1 MNRKTPRLA
10 THVLAILAFSLA
22 PAASFAGED
31 QEEELQR
38 ELDEEQEKPKEAAD
52 YPDLVPA
59 DEESEFM
66 EEILFLQEED
76 IVLTAAKHRQKKGFS
91 PSAVVV
97 ITRKDIDESGAVNL
111 MELLRRYPAVHVYMF
126 DPLYPSALIRGTIH
140 VLLLIDG
147 REANVEFYPA
157 PFFSAIPI
165 GIHEIERIEIVLG
178 PNSALYGANAVAAVV
193 NIVTRPP
200 SDVFHADLSVACGEH
215 GSTVVDG
222 LLGGP
227 LGPLELQASFGID
240 RARSWMDP
248 RLQSLDLKRANAAV
262 RLPLSGGHLTFQG
275 GMATGAGRMYGI
287 MGYMDIDEFIFAY
300 AQADLKLGD
309 LMLRGYW
316 YPMRLHFDMELDLIH
331 PETELDLGTTPFFH
345 LYGDTFQAE
354 GQYDLE
360 LFESNLLIAGAD
372 FRLTLYRCEQTVGD
386 DIYEYRFGVFI
397 HDEQRFGDRLVL
409 TVGARFD
416 WNSVTEPAVSPRAA
430 LVYNPAGDHFLRVSG
445 GTAFRKP
452 SLIETSTNFRM
463 ITDYPEVTELF
474 EKRGIS
480 NPDLENEVLN
490 AVEFGYRG
498 AVLDRALRFGADAY
512 LGLNRNWIGFTADI
526 RYNDMMQI
534 DLQNSKIGYDNT
546 GEDDGNIFGVNL
558 FVSGDPL
565 EELTLFLRAE
575 LRYEY
580 VIDSGDEVD
589 KTPNINAA
597 SGFVLRLPSGI
608 TASLAMI
615 YSGARRDDVRDPES
629 FLTPSI
635 WTDIPDHLYALASL
649 TCRLKL
655 GTSRLDLGL
664 TLFNPFGRRFREKT
678 GIPDSKGNNYG
689 GELIGTRATLTAR
702 FQY

>member
-1 MNRKTPRLA
+1 LRRVLKV
-10 THVLAILAFSLA
+10 VLALLFTLPAPLSL
-22 PAASFAGED
+22 GEED
-31 QEEELQR
+31 EEDKLQR
-38 ELDEEQEKPKEAAD
+38 ELNEETETTGGAE
-52 YPDLVPA
+52 YPDLVAA

-66 EEILFLQEED
+66 EEMLFLQEED

-97 ITRKDIDESGAVNL
+97 ITRRDIDESGATNL
-111 MELLRRYPAVHVYMF
+111 MDLLRLYPAVHVYMF
-126 DPLYPSALIRGTIH
+126 DPLYPSAMIRGTIH
-140 VLLLIDG
+140 VMLMIDG

-157 PFFSAIPI
+157 PFYTSLPV
-165 GIHEIERIEIVLG
+165 GIHAIERIEIVLG
-178 PNSALYGANAVAAVV
+178 PNSALYGANAVAAVI

-200 SDVFHADLSVACGEH
+200 SEVFHADVFVAGGEN
-215 GSTVVDG
+215 GSTVIDG
-222 LLGGP
+222 LVGGS
-227 LGPLELQASFGID
+227 LGPLEVQASFGLD
-240 RARSWMDP
+240 RAHSWMD
-248 RLQSLDLKRANAAV
+248 RQLQSLDLKRANATV
-262 RLPLSGGHLTFQG
+262 RLPLTGGSLTLRG
-275 GMATGAGRMYGI
+275 GMATGTGRMYGV
-287 MGYMDIDEFIFAY
+287 MGYMDIDDFIFAY
-300 AQADLKLGD
+300 AQADFKLGD

-316 YPMRLHFDMELDLIH
+316 YPMQLHFDMGLDLIH
-331 PETELDLGTTPFFH
+331 PDTGMDLGTTPFFH
-345 LYGDTFQAE
+345 IYGDTFQVE

-372 FRLTLYRCEQTVGD
+372 FRMTLYRCDQTVD
-386 DIYEYRFGVFI
+386 EETYEYRFGVFI
-397 HDEQRFGDRLVL
+397 HDEQRFGDRVVL

-416 WNSVTEPAVSPRAA
+416 WNSVTDPAVSPRAA
-430 LVYNPAGDHFLRVSG
+430 LVYNPAGDHFLRISG

-480 NPDLENEVLN
+480 NPDLENEILN
-490 AVEFGYRG
+490 AVEIGYRG

-512 LGLNRNWIGFTADI
+512 LGLNRNWIGFTTDI
-526 RYNDMMQI
+526 RYNQMMQI

-546 GEDDGNIFGVNL
+546 GEDDGNIFGINL

-580 VIDSGDEVD
+580 VLDTGEEVD
-589 KTPNINAA
+589 KTSNINAA

-608 TASLAMI
+608 TASLSMI
-615 YSGARRDDVRDPES
+615 YAGARRDDVRDPVS

-635 WTDIPDHLYALASL
+635 WADIPDHLYALAAL
-649 TCRLKL
+649 TWRLQL
-655 GTSRLDLGL
+655 GASRLDLGF
-664 TLFNPFGRRFREKT
+664 TLFNPFGRHFREKT
-678 GIPDSKGNNYG
+678 GVRAPDGSNYG
-689 GELIGTRATLTAR
+689 GELIGTRAMLTAR